1 MRHPQKI
8 MRYKNDTPCE
18 KIPKGYLPRAKLSD
32 FLKRI
37 LRFVL
42 RLRPMVMGFYN
53 QVFRFC
59 VKL

>member
-42 RLRPMVMGFYN
+42 
-53 QVFRFC
+53 
-59 VKL
+59 